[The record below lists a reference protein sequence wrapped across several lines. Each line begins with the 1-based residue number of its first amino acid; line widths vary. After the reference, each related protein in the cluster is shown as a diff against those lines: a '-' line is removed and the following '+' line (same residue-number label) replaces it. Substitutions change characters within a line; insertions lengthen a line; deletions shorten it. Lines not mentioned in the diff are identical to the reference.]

1 MLGFFFSQWKTQLFF
16 LYKGSELKIHPGLS
30 ESSWIIDDFTSS
42 FGTFS
47 IPIFHLFFLQKLGTF
62 PTHHHVMD
70 YSLIRPLQLCLFLQP
85 YWVWN
90 FDWSLIVS
98 HPFWKK
104 ASNFSPLT
112 HQSLFVPVCTLC
124 YKMVCSL
131 CIATIPKYLLEIRNL
146 NN

>member
-1 MLGFFFSQWKTQLFF
+1 MIALLPLEFFHFQYSIFF
-16 LYKGSELKIHPGLS
+16 L
-30 ESSWIIDDFTSS
+30 
-42 FGTFS
+42 
-47 IPIFHLFFLQKLGTF
+47 LQKLDTF
-62 PTHHHVMD
+62 PTHHHHHVMII
-70 YSLIRPLQLCLFLQP
+70 LCLIMIRPLQLCLFLQP

-104 ASNFSPLT
+104 ASNFSPLP
-112 HQSLFVPVCTLC
+112 HQSLFAPVCTLC